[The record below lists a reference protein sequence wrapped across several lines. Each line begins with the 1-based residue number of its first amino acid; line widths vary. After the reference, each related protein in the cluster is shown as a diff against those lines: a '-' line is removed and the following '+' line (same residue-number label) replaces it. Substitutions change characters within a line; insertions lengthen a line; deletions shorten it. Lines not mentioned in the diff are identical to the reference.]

1 MEEKYKK
8 SLIKGMTMLITL
20 QNIKKSFLDKCI
32 LNNINLTVNE
42 KDRIGLLGINGVG
55 KTTLLNIISGVLEY
69 DDGILASKPNLR
81 IGYLKQ
87 NEALNSSNTLREEIE
102 VSLKLAFDTRR
113 KLEDISRQI
122 SSSTEEEYA
131 KLSSEY
137 ERLTSIYDACDGYNA
152 QVRINT
158 VLNGMGFGDFNLD
171 SSISVL
177 SGGEKTRFALAKILV
192 ENPDLLI
199 LDEPTNHLDFT
210 MLNWLEDYLK
220 TYKGAV
226 IIVSHDRYFL
236 DSVASDICELENGE
250 LVRYKG
256 GYSSF
261 LKQKEERIKTLT
273 KEYEKQQKEIDALR
287 DYVRKNLA
295 KSSSINSV
303 GSRVKALEKMELAAK
318 PNPRV
323 KDLHIAFPFDIEP
336 HKTILE
342 CKALKISVGNGTNKK
357 MLFENFNLVVE
368 RGEKIAFVGK
378 NGVGKSSLLKAI
390 LKKIFYEGIVRWGGN
405 IKISYFDQELSSLDL
420 NMTVLESV
428 HRKFPTKTE
437 YEIRSMLGRFLIE
450 DEDVFKKIREISGA
464 NRAKVVFCIIGLERS
479 NVLVLDEPTNHLDYK
494 AKEALDSALR
504 LYEGTIIMV
513 SHDRYLL
520 NSVPTKI
527 IEMKPNEIIIFN
539 GNYEYYKAHSTTEIQ
554 PVAVDKEKIDSS
566 KNYDES
572 RKNKAEDRK
581 RRAKLMNTE
590 KEIAS
595 LQNNIDELKALCDS
609 PEIASDYA
617 RLTEILEEIKEKGAE
632 LEALENLWLELA

>member
-1 MEEKYKK
+1 
-8 SLIKGMTMLITL
+8 MLITL
-20 QNIKKSFLDKCI
+20 QNINKSFLDQSI
-32 LNNINLTVNE
+32 LKSVNLTVNE

-55 KTTLLNIISGVLEY
+55 KTTLLNIISGALEY
-69 DDGILASKPNLR
+69 DEGTLATKPNIR

-87 NEALNSSNTLREEIE
+87 NEALDTSNTLREEIQKA
-102 VSLKLAFDTRR
+102 LKLAFDTR
-113 KLEDISRQI
+113 KQLEEISKKMSI
-122 SSSTEEEYA
+122 ASSDEYIE
-131 KLSSEY
+131 LSSEY
-137 ERLTSIYDACDGYNA
+137 EQLTNVYDACDGYNA
-152 QVRINT
+152 EVRINT
-158 VLNGMGFGDFNLD
+158 VLNGMGFGEFNLD
-171 SSISVL
+171 GSVSVL

-199 LDEPTNHLDFT
+199 LDEPTNHLDFS
-210 MLNWLEDYLK
+210 MLNWLENYLES
-220 TYKGAV
+220 YKGAV

-236 DSVASDICELENGE
+236 NAVASDICELENGE

-273 KEYEKQQKEIDALR
+273 KEYEKQQKEIENLR

-303 GSRVKALEKMELAAK
+303 GSRVKALEKMELQAK
-318 PNPRV
+318 PNPKV

-342 CKALKISVGNGTNKK
+342 CKNLKISVGNGVDKK
-357 MLFENFNLVVE
+357 TLFENFNLIVE
-368 RGEKIAFVGK
+368 RGEKVAFVGK

-390 LKKIFYEGIVRWGGN
+390 LKKMAYEGVVRWGGN
-405 IKISYFDQELSSLDL
+405 VKFSYFDQELSSLDL
-420 NMTVLESV
+420 NMTVLEAV

-437 YEIRSMLGRFLIE
+437 YEIRSILGRFLIE
-450 DEDVFKKIREISGA
+450 DEDVFKRIREMSGA
-464 NRAKVVFCIIGLERS
+464 NRAKVVLCIITFERS

-494 AKEALDSALR
+494 AKEALDAALSQ
-504 LYEGTIIMV
+504 YEGTIIMV

-527 IEMKPNEIIIFN
+527 IEMKPQEIIIYN
-539 GNYEYYKAHSTTEIQ
+539 GNYDYYKEHSVIEPET
-554 PVAVDKEKIDSS
+554 VSVVKEKSDSA
-566 KNYDES
+566 KAYDES

-590 KEIAS
+590 KEMTA
-595 LQNNIDELKALCDS
+595 LQNEINNLKELCNDPDVS
-609 PEIASDYA
+609 SDYA
-617 RLTEILEEIKEKGAE
+617 RLSEILEEIKTKEENLEK
-632 LEALENLWLELA
+632 LETLWLELA

>member
-1 MEEKYKK
+1 
-8 SLIKGMTMLITL
+8 MLITL
-20 QNIKKSFLDKCI
+20 QNINKSFLDKSI
-32 LNNINLTVNE
+32 LKDVNLSVNE

-55 KTTLLNIISGVLEY
+55 KTTLLNIISGSLEY
-69 DDGILASKPNLR
+69 DEGTLATKPNIR

-87 NEALNSSNTLREEIE
+87 NEALDTSNTLREEIQNA
-102 VSLKLAFDTRR
+102 LKLAFDTR
-113 KLEDISRQI
+113 KQLEEISKKMSI
-122 SSSTEEEYA
+122 ASGDEYTELST
-131 KLSSEY
+131 EY
-137 ERLTSIYDACDGYNA
+137 ERLTNIYNACDGYNA
-152 QVRINT
+152 EVRINT

-171 SSISVL
+171 GSVSVL

-199 LDEPTNHLDFT
+199 LDEPTNHLDFS
-210 MLNWLEDYLK
+210 MLNWLENYLAS
-220 TYKGAV
+220 YKGAV
-226 IIVSHDRYFL
+226 VIVSHDRYFL
-236 DSVASDICELENGE
+236 NAVASDICEIENGE

-261 LKQKEERIKTLT
+261 LKQKDERIKTLT
-273 KEYEKQQKEIDALR
+273 KEYEKQQKEIEQLR

-303 GSRVKALEKMELAAK
+303 GSRVKALEKMELQAK
-318 PNPRV
+318 PNPKV

-342 CKALKISVGNGTNKK
+342 CKNLKINVGIGGDKRT
-357 MLFENFNLVVE
+357 LFENFNLIVE

-390 LKKIFYEGIVRWGGN
+390 LKKMTYEGIVRWGGN
-405 IKISYFDQELSSLDL
+405 VKISYFDQELSSLDL
-420 NMTVLESV
+420 NMTVLEAV

-437 YEIRSMLGRFLIE
+437 YEIRSMLARFLIE
-450 DEDVFKKIREISGA
+450 DEDVFKRIREMSGA
-464 NRAKVVFCIIGLERS
+464 NRAKVVFCIITFERS

-494 AKEALDSALR
+494 AKEALDTALSQ
-504 LYEGTIIMV
+504 YEGTIIMV

-527 IEMKPNEIIIFN
+527 IEMKPQEIIIYS
-539 GNYEYYKAHSTTEIQ
+539 GNYDYYKEHSVIETET
-554 PVAVDKEKIDSS
+554 VSVEKEKSDSA
-566 KNYDES
+566 KAYDES

-590 KEIAS
+590 KEMNI
-595 LQNNIDELKALCDS
+595 LQAQINELKELCNAPNVS
-609 PEIASDYA
+609 SDYA
-617 RLTEILEEIKEKGAE
+617 RLSEILKEIKTKEETLEE
-632 LEALENLWLELA
+632 LETLWLELA

>member
-1 MEEKYKK
+1 
-8 SLIKGMTMLITL
+8 MLISL
-20 QNIKKSFLDKCI
+20 QNINKSFLDKSI
-32 LNNINLTVNE
+32 LKDINLTINE
-42 KDRIGLLGINGVG
+42 KERIGLLGINGVG

-69 DDGILASKPNLR
+69 DDGILATKPNIR

-87 NEALNSSNTLREEIE
+87 NESLDTSNTLREEIQNA
-102 VSLKLAFDTRR
+102 LKLAFDTR
-113 KLEDISRQI
+113 KQLEEISKRMSI
-122 SSSTEEEYA
+122 ASSDEYA
-131 KLSSEY
+131 TLSAEY

-152 QVRINT
+152 EVRINT
-158 VLNGMGFGDFNLD
+158 ILNGMGFGNFNLD
-171 SSISVL
+171 GSVSVL

-199 LDEPTNHLDFT
+199 LDEPTNHLDFS
-210 MLNWLEDYLK
+210 MLNWLESYLQS
-220 TYKGAV
+220 YKGAV

-236 DSVASDICELENGE
+236 NAVASDICEIENSE

-261 LKQKEERIKTLT
+261 IKQKEERIKTLT
-273 KEYEKQQKEIDALR
+273 KEYEKQQKEIEQLR

-303 GSRVKALEKMELAAK
+303 GSRVKALEKMEIAAK
-318 PNPRV
+318 PNPKV

-342 CKALKISVGNGTNKK
+342 CKNLKISVGNGIDKRV
-357 MLFENFNLVVE
+357 LFENFNLIVE
-368 RGEKIAFVGK
+368 RGEKVAFVGK

-390 LKKIFYEGIVRWGGN
+390 LKKMTYEGVVRWGGN
-405 IKISYFDQELSSLDL
+405 VKISYFDQELSSLDL
-420 NMTVLESV
+420 NMTVLEVV

-450 DEDVFKKIREISGA
+450 DEDVFKRIREMSGA
-464 NRAKVVFCIIGLERS
+464 NRAKVVLCIITFERS

-494 AKEALDSALR
+494 AKEALDTALSQ
-504 LYEGTIIMV
+504 YEGTIIMV

-527 IEMKPNEIIIFN
+527 IEMKPQEIVIYN
-539 GNYEYYKAHSTTEIQ
+539 GNYDYYKEHSVVEDEKVSVT
-554 PVAVDKEKIDSS
+554 KEKSDSA
-566 KNYDES
+566 KTYDES

-581 RRAKLMNTE
+581 RRAKLMNIE
-590 KEIAS
+590 KEMTS
-595 LQNNIDELKALCDS
+595 LQNEINELKELCNN
-609 PEIASDYA
+609 PEVSSDYS
-617 RLTEILEEIKEKGAE
+617 RLSEILEEVKVKE
-632 LEALENLWLELA
+632 EALEELEILWLELA

>member
-1 MEEKYKK
+1 
-8 SLIKGMTMLITL
+8 MLISL
-20 QNIKKSFLDKCI
+20 QNINKSFLDKSI
-32 LNNINLTVNE
+32 LKDINLTVNE

-69 DDGILASKPNLR
+69 DEGTLATKSNIR

-87 NEALNSSNTLREEIE
+87 NESLDTSNTLRQEIQNA
-102 VSLKLAFDTRR
+102 LKLAFDTR
-113 KLEDISRQI
+113 KQLEEISKKMVTA
-122 SSSTEEEYA
+122 SSDEYA
-131 KLSSEY
+131 QLEAKYEY
-137 ERLTSIYDACDGYNA
+137 LTNIYDACDGYNA
-152 QVRINT
+152 EVRINT
-158 VLNGMGFGDFNLD
+158 ILNGMGFGDFNLD
-171 SSISVL
+171 GSISVL

-192 ENPDLLI
+192 ENPNLLI

-210 MLNWLEDYLK
+210 MLNWLENYLK
-220 TYKGAV
+220 SYKGAV
-226 IIVSHDRYFL
+226 IVVSHDRYFL
-236 DSVASDICELENGE
+236 NAVASDICEIENGE

-273 KEYEKQQKEIDALR
+273 KEYEKQQKEIEQLR

-318 PNPRV
+318 PNPKV

-342 CKALKISVGNGTNKK
+342 CKNLKISVGNGITKRI
-357 MLFENFNLVVE
+357 LFENFNLE
-368 RGEKIAFVGK
+368 IFRGEKVAFVGK
-378 NGVGKSSLLKAI
+378 NGVGKSTLLKAI
-390 LKKIFYEGIVRWGGN
+390 LKMTTYEGIVRWGGN
-405 IKISYFDQELSSLDL
+405 VKISYFDQELSSLDL

-437 YEIRSMLGRFLIE
+437 YEIRSMLARFLIE
-450 DEDVFKKIREISGA
+450 DEDVFKRIREMSGA
-464 NRAKVVFCIIGLERS
+464 NRAKVVLCIIAFERS

-494 AKEALDSALR
+494 AKEALDAALH

-527 IEMKPNEIIIFN
+527 IEMKPQDIVIYN
-539 GNYEYYKAHSTTEIQ
+539 GNYDYYKEHSVVENKTVSVT
-554 PVAVDKEKIDSS
+554 KEKHDSV
-566 KNYDES
+566 KTYDES

-590 KEIAS
+590 KEIMV
-595 LQNNIDELKALCDS
+595 LQAEIDELKELCNNPDVS
-609 PEIASDYA
+609 SDYT
-617 RLTEILEEIKEKGAE
+617 RLSEILDEIKVKEEQLEE
-632 LEALENLWLELA
+632 LETIWLELA